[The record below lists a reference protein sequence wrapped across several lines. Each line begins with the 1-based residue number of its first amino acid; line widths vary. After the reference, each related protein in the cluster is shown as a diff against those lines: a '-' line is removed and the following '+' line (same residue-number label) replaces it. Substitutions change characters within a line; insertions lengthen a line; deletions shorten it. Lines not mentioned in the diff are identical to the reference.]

1 MTDIRPSNV
10 ARRRAAERRFRFYGA
25 AAMTLTA
32 AFLVSLIADIVIKAI
47 PAFHEHR
54 VVLQVLLDPAAI
66 DAANPR
72 AGDYDSLIRKAFRGL
87 FPSVTTRGERK
98 ALSAL
103 LSKGAADDLRTMVA
117 ADPGLI
123 GQTVGVP
130 ALLSD
135 DADLYLEGSD
145 TAMTTVK
152 RGGALQV
159 HQSKDIYRLT
169 GDTSRLAPGM
179 IVRINGGALRIVSGE
194 TDGMQAEAL
203 IPPSRLDASSAGQ
216 WDVVA
221 FSVKENE
228 RRIDDRQALWLES
241 LRQKGLVERGFAWRF
256 FTAGD
261 SREPELAGLRGA
273 LVGSLLTVAVALSLA
288 LPLGVAAAIYLE
300 AFAPKGRL
308 TDLIEVNINNLAAV
322 PSIVFG
328 LLGLAVFLNFFGLP
342 RSAPVAGG
350 LVLALLVLPT
360 IIIASRAALKAVPP
374 SIAEAALGVG
384 ASPQQAVFHHVLP
397 LALPGILTGTIL
409 ALARVLGET
418 APLLMIGMVA
428 FIVDVPKTFT
438 DAATALPVQVFL
450 WSDLPEIGF
459 QSKTAAAIVVLL
471 AVLFCLNAVA
481 VYLRKRFER
490 RW

>member
-203 IPPSRLDASSAGQ
+203 IPQLGRAQDPQSTRAHNMRYRSDLDEPSPAPTAVSRSCGTRSTIARSPSR
-216 WDVVA
+216 
-221 FSVKENE
+221 K
-228 RRIDDRQALWLES
+228 
-241 LRQKGLVERGFAWRF
+241 
-256 FTAGD
+256 
-261 SREPELAGLRGA
+261 
-273 LVGSLLTVAVALSLA
+273 
-288 LPLGVAAAIYLE
+288 AAAS
-300 AFAPKGRL
+300 ASGSRR
-308 TDLIEVNINNLAAV
+308 
-322 PSIVFG
+322 SI
-328 LLGLAVFLNFFGLP
+328 
-342 RSAPVAGG
+342 SAQC
-350 LVLALLVLPT
+350 
-360 IIIASRAALKAVPP
+360 PP
-374 SIAEAALGVG
+374 
-384 ASPQQAVFHHVLP
+384 
-397 LALPGILTGTIL
+397 
-409 ALARVLGET
+409 ART
-418 APLLMIGMVA
+418 SA
-428 FIVDVPKTFT
+428 
-438 DAATALPVQVFL
+438 
-450 WSDLPEIGF
+450 
-459 QSKTAAAIVVLL
+459 
-471 AVLFCLNAVA
+471 
-481 VYLRKRFER
+481 
-490 RW
+490 